1 MNTHSLSG
9 KNWILKKYNDEDI
22 RFIKENFSLDEITS
36 KLLSIRNIK
45 RDEINSY
52 LNPSIKNLL
61 PNPNNLVDME
71 KSIQRFFKAI
81 ENNEKIGIFGDYDV
95 DGATSTALLGNFFS
109 EINLDY
115 KIYIPDRK
123 KEGYGPSIKSFKE
136 LIDNKVKLIFTVDC
150 GTLSFEA
157 INYAKK

>member
-81 ENNEKIGIFGDYDV
+81 ENNENWNFGGV
-95 DGATSTALLGNFFS
+95 MLT
-109 EINLDY
+109 
-115 KIYIPDRK
+115 
-123 KEGYGPSIKSFKE
+123 E
-136 LIDNKVKLIFTVDC
+136 LHQQLC
-150 GTLSFEA
+150 
-157 INYAKK
+157 